1 MNLEGVL
8 PISNGGTGSA
18 RPNAD
23 MTYLNLLT
31 DVLNNGE
38 EQIDRT
44 GVGTRSVFGRQIRFD
59 LRDSFPLIT
68 TKRVPWKPVVGEL
81 LWFIEGSSDERRLCE
96 ITFGTRDPEKK
107 TIWSANAEYT
117 TGSKFKPNF
126 PGDLGR
132 IYGVQWRTWTHYPVE
147 GSFGDVKIID
157 QLANIITKIKTNPSD
172 RRMVLTAFNVGEMDE
187 MALPPCHMF
196 AQFHT
201 NQTRR
206 ELDCLVY
213 IRSNDL
219 FLGLP
224 FNIASY
230 ALLTCMIAQVTGYSP
245 GDLIVTIGDA
255 HIYLNHLDQVKEQLS
270 RTPFAPPTL
279 LLNGDITDIN
289 KFTLGYESGK
299 SDIAIVNYKSHDSIK
314 APMAV

>member
-1 MNLEGVL
+1 MEQAYLE
-8 PISNGGTGSA
+8 
-18 RPNAD
+18 
-23 MTYLNLLT
+23 LLT

-38 EQIDRT
+38 ERIDRT
-44 GVGTRSVFGRQIRFD
+44 GVGTRSVFGRQ
-59 LRDSFPLIT
+59 LRCNLQNSFPLIT
-68 TKRVPWKPVVGEL
+68 TKTVPWKPVVGEL

-96 ITFGTRDPEKK
+96 ITYGTRNPDKK

-117 TGSKFKPNF
+117 TGSVFKPNF

-132 IYGVQWRTWTHYPVE
+132 IYGVQWRTWTHYPIE

-157 QLANIITKIKTNPSD
+157 QLATIVDKIKTNPSD
-172 RRMVLTAFNVGEMDE
+172 RRMILTAFNVGEMDQ

-201 NQTRR
+201 NQTKH

-230 ALLTCMIAQVTGYSP
+230 ALLTSMVAQVTGYFP

-255 HIYLNHLDQVKEQLS
+255 HIYLNHLDQVEEQLS
-270 RTPFAPPTL
+270 RTPFQPPSL
-279 LLNGDITDIN
+279 FLNPDIKDID
-289 KFTLGYESGK
+289 KFTMGYESGK
-299 SDIAIVNYKSHDSIK
+299 SDIAIMNYKSHPSIK
-314 APMAV
+314 ATMAV